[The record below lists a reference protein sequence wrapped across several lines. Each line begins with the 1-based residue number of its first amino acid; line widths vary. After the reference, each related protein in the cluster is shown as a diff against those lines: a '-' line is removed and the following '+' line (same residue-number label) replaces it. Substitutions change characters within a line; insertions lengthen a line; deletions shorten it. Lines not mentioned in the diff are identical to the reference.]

1 MNAPALT
8 SPPRPPP
15 VAARLHRAPSLLV
28 AGLIAALGVL
38 AAPTAQAADVRFAL
52 VIGWNQA
59 DDSELEPLRYA
70 DDDALRYYELFSAKQ
85 LARRPYRSAR
95 DARPDLPSWVDG
107 ALEKAV
113 RPDPAR
119 RYTVETE
126 LLYDLSHPNVE
137 FSDQRRPPLLER
149 NPTGFWR
156 AVALLSLLA
165 NVVLSYWLHRG

>member
-1 MNAPALT
+1 MCI
-8 SPPRPPP
+8 R
-15 VAARLHRAPSLLV
+15 
-28 AGLIAALGVL
+28 
-38 AAPTAQAADVRFAL
+38 
-52 VIGWNQA
+52 
-59 DDSELEPLRYA
+59 DS
-70 DDDALRYYELFSAKQ
+70 
-85 LARRPYRSAR
+85 
-95 DARPDLPSWVDG
+95 
-107 ALEKAV
+107 
-113 RPDPAR
+113 